1 MLKLKILKGGSTGS
15 SMVPSSIPASH
26 RPGFAHGCEDPGG
39 CRTSLG
45 TALSHLSTW
54 FELPGGRDGRH
65 PRLVLLHP
73 GTGADITA
81 SARDP
86 AKLNHILAPTLQSPE
101 DALSPVVPP
110 PQKSVFIPR
119 VTTCSGICL
128 HKVVVA
134 TRSVLSNWLQA
145 PPGTPLLIL
154 CRGEEG
160 ERAFE

>member
-26 RPGFAHGCEDPGG
+26 CPGFAHGCEDPGG

-54 FELPGGRDGRH
+54 FELPGGHDGRH

-110 PQKSVFIPR
+110 PPEISIYPQSDH
-119 VTTCSGICL
+119 L
-128 HKVVVA
+128 LWH
-134 TRSVLSNWLQA
+134 L
-145 PPGTPLLIL
+145 PPQSSCGHEVRPKQLASSSARDSAAHSLPGGGGRTSI
-154 CRGEEG
+154 
-160 ERAFE
+160 